1 MFERLQDAP
10 RVWAVGA
17 LCQAVAQALD
27 ARFNPIRVAGEI
39 SGFSQAASGHCY
51 FSLKDVNGQLRC
63 AMFRRAAVQLRQLP
77 RDGDRVEVSGRLG
90 VYEARGELQLI
101 VESLERAGQGHL
113 FEEFLARK
121 QLLESE
127 GLFAAE
133 RKRKVIPLP
142 RAIGIVTSLGAAA
155 LHDVLTALARRV
167 PHLTVVVAPA
177 AVQGAQ
183 APAELVAALNALY
196 DGIAS
201 NAFAVPLDTLLLVR
215 GGGSME
221 DLWAFNDAQ
230 LARTIAASP
239 VPVITGIG
247 HETDF
252 TIADFV
258 ADLRAPTPTAAAELV
273 SAPTAAALSAIDA
286 MAARYGA
293 AFERHIDRQAQHLD
307 RLAARFGRLSG
318 GVERENAR
326 LVHLARELRHALQ
339 MQMTAR
345 STRWTRQCEALPA
358 KAAQALGLAQQRL
371 HTMDIRLQSLD
382 PSLVLQRG
390 YAMLTGPDG
399 GPLTRIDQI
408 QPGQTVFGHLADGV
422 ADLTAV
428 STHHN

>member
-1 MFERLQDAP
+1 MFERPQDSP

-17 LCQAVAQALD
+17 LCQAVAQALEG
-27 ARFNPIRVAGEI
+27 RFNPIRVSGEI

-63 AMFRRAAVQLRQLP
+63 AMFRRAAVLLRQLP
-77 RDGDRVEVSGRLG
+77 RDGDRVEVGGRLG

-101 VESLERAGQGHL
+101 VETLERAGQGNL

-121 QLLESE
+121 QMLESE
-127 GLFAAE
+127 GLFAAD
-133 RKRKVIPLP
+133 RKRGVVPLP
-142 RAIGIVTSLGAAA
+142 RGIGIVTSLGAAA
-155 LHDVLTALARRV
+155 LQDVLSTLARRV
-167 PHLTVVVAPA
+167 PHVVVVVAPA

-183 APAELVAALNALY
+183 APAELVGALNALY
-196 DGIAS
+196 EGIAR
-201 NAFAVPLDTLLLVR
+201 NAFAVPLDALLLVR

-221 DLWAFNDAQ
+221 DLWAFNDAL

-239 VPVITGIG
+239 VPLITGIG

-273 SAPTAAALSAIDA
+273 STPTAVAFSAVDAMDDRLAAAL
-286 MAARYGA
+286 
-293 AFERHIDRQAQHLD
+293 ERHIDRQAQHLD

-318 GVERENAR
+318 SVERENVR
-326 LVHLARELRHALQ
+326 LAHLARDLRHALQ
-339 MQMTAR
+339 MQLAGCA
-345 STRWTRQCEALPA
+345 TRLTRQSEALPA
-358 KAAQALGLAQQRL
+358 KMALALGASQQQVR
-371 HTMDIRLQSLD
+371 TMEIRLQSMD

-390 YAMLTGPDG
+390 YAMLTGGDG
-399 GPLTRIDQI
+399 RPLTRIDQI
-408 QPGQTVFGHLADGV
+408 QPGQSVRGHLADGI